1 MGRSISLLLDAA
13 KSDGQVPR
21 CKGPISGEDILLTD
35 GQRVVGRPKKNLSD
49 VPPQLLSSGEVI
61 LKESL
66 KRSFSIIDPK
76 IGSGATLKF
85 CMIRTPLLLSK

>member
-35 GQRVVGRPKKNLSD
+35 GQRVVGRPKKKLSD
-49 VPPQLLSSGEVI
+49 FPPQLLSSGEVI

>member
-21 CKGPISGEDILLTD
+21 CKGPISGEDILKTD

-49 VPPQLLSSGEVI
+49 FPPQLLSSGEVI

-66 KRSFSIIDPK
+66 KEVS
-76 IGSGATLKF
+76 AL
-85 CMIRTPLLLSK
+85 

>member
-21 CKGPISGEDILLTD
+21 CKGPISGEDILKTD
-35 GQRVVGRPKKNLSD
+35 GQKKFVW

-66 KRSFSIIDPK
+66 KEVS
-76 IGSGATLKF
+76 AL
-85 CMIRTPLLLSK
+85 